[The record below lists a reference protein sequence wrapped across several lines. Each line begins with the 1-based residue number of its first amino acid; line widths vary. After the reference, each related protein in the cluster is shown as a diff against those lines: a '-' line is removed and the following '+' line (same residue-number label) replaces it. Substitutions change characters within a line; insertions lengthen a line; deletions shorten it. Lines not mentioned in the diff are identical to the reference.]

1 MKLDGK
7 TIIAILAFITSCGG
21 GAKWLYG
28 TGRET
33 GELKAKI
40 EFQKEH
46 EKILDE
52 LIVFR
57 LSCASAKQPIH

>member
-52 LIVFR
+52 LFF
-57 LSCASAKQPIH
+57 LL